1 VLVKPIRQQKLYEQ
15 VALRIE
21 QQIIDGT
28 YAVGDLLPSERELM
42 REFGVGRPAI
52 REALFHLRNMGLIE
66 LRSGERALVKRPT
79 TESVVETLS
88 GVARHM
94 LAAPGGLRNFQDARM
109 FFEVGLA
116 RHAAQ
121 HASDT
126 EIAELKTAL
135 EANGHA
141 LDDLAR
147 FEKTDV
153 AFHYILAVIPKNPIF
168 PAIHAAIVEWL
179 VDQRHVTLNWRGRQG
194 TAKVAYDAHAAIYDA
209 IARRNPDAA
218 EEAMRNHLEHA
229 SAVYR
234 EAKGLNA

>member
-1 VLVKPIRQQKLYEQ
+1 VLEKPIRPQKLYEQ

-28 YAVGDLLPSERELM
+28 YAVGDLLPSERDLM

-66 LRSGERALVKRPT
+66 LRSGERALVRQPT

-88 GVARHM
+88 GVAHHM
-94 LAAPGGLRNFQDARM
+94 LAAPGGLRNFQNARM
-109 FFEVGLA
+109 FFEIALA

-121 HASDT
+121 HASDA
-126 EIAELKTAL
+126 EIAELRSAL
-135 EANGHA
+135 EANFNA
-141 LDDLAR
+141 LGDLAR

-168 PAIHAAIVEWL
+168 PAIHAAFVEWL

-194 TAKVAYDAHAAIYDA
+194 TAKVAYEAHAAIYES
-209 IARRNPDAA
+209 IAKRNPDAA
-218 EEAMRNHLEHA
+218 EAAMRNHLEHA

-234 EAKGLNA
+234 EAKGISE